1 MTRDR
6 QMKITVEIPHEG
18 SKLEFSLPRDQPL
31 EDLVTVF
38 RTIMT
43 YLSWHPD
50 ITESMF
56 KREFLED
63 HGVE

>member
-1 MTRDR
+1 
-6 QMKITVEIPHEG
+6 MKITVEIPHEG
-18 SKLEFSLPRDQPL
+18 SRMDFSFPRDTPL
-31 EDLVTVF
+31 EELVTVF

-43 YLSWHPD
+43 YMSWHPD

-63 HGVE
+63 NCI

>member
-1 MTRDR
+1 
-6 QMKITVEIPHEG
+6 MKITVEIPHEG
-18 SKLEFSLPRDQPL
+18 SKMEFSFPRDVQL
-31 EDLVTVF
+31 EDLITVF

-43 YLSWHPD
+43 YMAWNPD

-63 HGVE
+63 HSI

>member
-1 MTRDR
+1 
-6 QMKITVEIPHEG
+6 MKITVEIPHEA
-18 SKLEFSLPRDQPL
+18 SKMEFSFPRDVSL
-31 EDLVTVF
+31 EELITVF

-43 YLSWHPD
+43 YMAWHPD

-63 HGVE
+63 NCI

>member
-18 SKLEFSLPRDQPL
+18 SKLEFSLPRDQTIQ
-31 EDLVTVF
+31 DLITVF

-43 YLSWHPD
+43 YMAWHPD

-63 HGVE
+63 HDVE

>member
-1 MTRDR
+1 MNNDR
-6 QMKITVEIPHEG
+6 RMKITVEIPHEG
-18 SKLEFSLPRDQPL
+18 SKMEFSFPRDVPL
-31 EDLVTVF
+31 ENLITVF

-43 YLSWHPD
+43 YMAWHPD

-63 HGVE
+63 NCI